1 MTFRIIR
8 GGESR
13 KRGRMARDHVDRE
26 LHGVVLASTDHLSRV
41 PDPSLYDLRRQ
52 RTRPYGGLLYFIDRC
67 VAMGTPYHVVAV
79 IPGVIAEYIR
89 CAYEAANRPTDRAA

>member
-8 GGESR
+8 GGQSR

-26 LHGVVLASTDHLSRV
+26 LHEVVLKATDHLDRV

-52 RTRPYGGLLYFIDRC
+52 RTKPYGGLLYFIDRC
-67 VAMGTPYHVVAV
+67 VAIGTPEKYLSV
-79 IPGVIAEYIR
+79 IPGIIAEYIR
-89 CAYEAANRPTDRAA
+89 QAYDAAGRSGRAA

>member
-1 MTFRIIR
+1 MSFRIIR
-8 GGESR
+8 GGQSR

-26 LHGVVLASTDHLSRV
+26 LHGVVLAATDHLDRV

-52 RTRPYGGLLYFIDRC
+52 RTKPYGGLLYFIDRC
-67 VAMGTPYHVVAV
+67 VAMGTPEKVLSV

-89 CAYEAANRPTDRAA
+89 QAYENVGRGRAA